1 MFDISNKTKTLRI
14 AEARGRLNLSP
25 QTINLI
31 KEGKIPKGD
40 PLEVAKVAAVLG
52 VKNVSNI
59 IPYTHQVPV
68 DHVNVEFEFF
78 EDFIEVKVKV
88 KAIYKTGVE
97 IEALLG
103 TSIALL
109 TLYDML
115 KMLDEKMY
123 ISEIKLVEK
132 KGGKNDFKEEF
143 EEKLKAAVIVIS
155 DSVFSGKKDDLSGKL
170 IVERLKNEGIE
181 VIDYKIIPDEID
193 EIVKSINYYADEL
206 KIDLIITTGG
216 TGFSPRDNTPEA
228 MLKVIE
234 KEIPGIPEAVRAYGQ
249 ERTPYS
255 MLSRAKSGVRGK
267 TIIINLP
274 GSKRG
279 VQESLDALF
288 PGVLHGFKMLWGGK
302 HKND

>member
-1 MFDISNKTKTLRI
+1 MFDISNKIKTLRT
-14 AEARGRLNLSP
+14 AEARGKLFLSSE
-25 QTINLI
+25 TINLI
-31 KEGKIPKGD
+31 KEGKVPKGN
-40 PLEVAKVAAVLG
+40 PLEVAKVAAVLS

-59 IPYTHQVPV
+59 IPYTHHVPIEHV
-68 DHVNVEFEFF
+68 DVDFEFF
-78 EDFIEVKVKV
+78 ENFIEVKVKV

-97 IEALLG
+97 MEALLG

-115 KMLDEKMY
+115 KMLDDKMY

-132 KGGKNDFKEEF
+132 KGGKKDFKEEF
-143 EEKLKAAVIVIS
+143 ERKLKGAVIVIS
-155 DSVFSGKKDDLSGKL
+155 DSIFSGKKDDLSGKL
-170 IVERLKNEGIE
+170 ITSRLKNEGIE
-181 VIDYKIIPDEID
+181 VVDYKIIPDEID
-193 EIVKSINYYADEL
+193 EIINSIKYYADNL
-206 KIDLIITTGG
+206 KVDLIITTGG

-234 KEIPGIPEAVRAYGQ
+234 KEIPGIPEAIRSYGQ

-255 MLSRAKSGVRGK
+255 MLSRAKSGIRGS

-279 VQESLDALF
+279 VQESLDAIF
-288 PGVLHGFKMLWGGK
+288 PGLLHGFKMLWGGK

>member
-1 MFDISNKTKTLRI
+1 MFDISKKIKTLRI
-14 AEARGRLNLSP
+14 AEARGKLILSP
-25 QTINLI
+25 NTINLF
-31 KEGKIPKGD
+31 KEGKLPKGN
-40 PLEVAKVAAVLG
+40 PIEVAKVAAILSI
-52 VKNVSNI
+52 KNVSNI
-59 IPYTHQVPV
+59 IPYTHQVPIE
-68 DHVNVEFEFF
+68 HAEVNFEFF
-78 EDFIEVKVKV
+78 ENFIEVKVKV

-97 IEALLG
+97 MEALLG
-103 TSIALL
+103 VSIALL

-115 KMLDEKMY
+115 KMHDDKIY

-132 KGGKNDFKEEF
+132 KGGKRDFKEEI
-143 EEKLKAAVIVIS
+143 EEKLKGVVIVIS
-155 DSVFSGKKDDLSGKL
+155 DSVFLGKKDDLSGKI
-170 IVERLKNEGIE
+170 IVERLKDEGIE
-181 VIDYKIIPDEID
+181 VVDYKIIPDEID
-193 EIVKSINYYADEL
+193 EIVNSIKYYSDEL

-234 KEIPGIPEAVRAYGQ
+234 REIPGIPEAIRAYGQ

-255 MLSRAKSGVRGK
+255 MLSRAKSGIRGK

-288 PGVLHGFKMLWGGK
+288 PWVLHGFKMLWGGK